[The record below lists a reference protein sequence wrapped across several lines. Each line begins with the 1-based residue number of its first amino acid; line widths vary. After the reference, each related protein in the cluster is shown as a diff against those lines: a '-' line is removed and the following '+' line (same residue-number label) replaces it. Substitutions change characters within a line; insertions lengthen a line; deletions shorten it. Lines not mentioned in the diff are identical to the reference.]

1 MAFISAAV
9 AGLGALGAAAASSPA
24 LLGLGLV
31 GSAAGAAGQAYYT
44 SQASAASRRAERAR
58 QEQMRLESMRR
69 MREQMRQAQNANAMS
84 LSRSVGQGAGVAG
97 SNLAGAYGQTQGA
110 LGRASNAEY
119 QNLQIGE
126 RIFQANLDQST
137 AQGWAS
143 TFNGLGNFSN
153 NFLQSQ
159 AGLRQI
165 FAPTPGSTQQST
177 NYPQAS
183 NPWFSGGVGAQPY

>member
-1 MAFISAAV
+1 MAFITAAV
-9 AGLGALGAAAASSPA
+9 AGLTALGTAAASASPA
-24 LLGLGLV
+24 LLGLGVV
-31 GSAAGAAGQAYYT
+31 GSTVGAAGQAYFT

-126 RIFQANLDQST
+126 RIFQANLDQSI

-153 NFLQSQ
+153 NFMQSQ

-165 FAPTPGSTQQST
+165 FAPAPGGAQQST

-183 NPWFSGGVGAQPY
+183 NPWFYGTGANPY